1 MQTQSSVFDDLAR
14 LMTGAMGMAQ
24 GMGDEAK
31 SFMRAQADRFVA
43 EMDLVGRDEFE
54 AVKQLAAEARAEAD
68 ALRERVAALEA
79 ALKARKTERAD
90 ARHPRAHRGASVRKL
105 SDQIGL
111 ASAASHTRRLASS
124 NTPGVF

>member
-24 GMGDEAK
+24 GMTDEAK

-43 EMDLVGRDEFE
+43 EMDLVGRDEFD
-54 AVKQLAAEARAEAD
+54 AMKDLASQARAEAA

-79 ALKARKTERAD
+79 ALQELKR
-90 ARHPRAHRGASVRKL
+90 
-105 SDQIGL
+105 
-111 ASAASHTRRLASS
+111 
-124 NTPGVF
+124 TP

>member
-24 GMGDEAK
+24 GMREEAK
-31 SFMRAQADRFVA
+31 GFMRAQADRFVA

-54 AVKQLAAEARAEAD
+54 AMKQLAAEARAEAD

-79 ALKARKTERAD
+79 LVQQLQ
-90 ARHPRAHRGASVRKL
+90 S
-105 SDQIGL
+105 
-111 ASAASHTRRLASS
+111 
-124 NTPGVF
+124 

>member
-24 GMGDEAK
+24 GMGEEAR
-31 SFMRAQADRFVA
+31 SFMRSQADRFVA

-54 AVKQLAAEARAEAD
+54 AVKQLASEARAEAD

-79 ALKARKTERAD
+79 ALKER
-90 ARHPRAHRGASVRKL
+90 GS
-105 SDQIGL
+105 
-111 ASAASHTRRLASS
+111 
-124 NTPGVF
+124 

>member
-24 GMGDEAK
+24 GVNQEAK

-54 AVKQLAAEARAEAD
+54 AVKQLAAEARAENE
-68 ALRERVAALEA
+68 ALRERIAKLEA
-79 ALKARKTERAD
+79 LLKDKA
-90 ARHPRAHRGASVRKL
+90 
-105 SDQIGL
+105 
-111 ASAASHTRRLASS
+111 
-124 NTPGVF
+124 

>member
-1 MQTQSSVFDDLAR
+1 MQTQSSVFDDVAR

-31 SFMRAQADRFVA
+31 NFMRAQADRFVA

-54 AVKQLAAEARAEAD
+54 AMKQLASEARAEAE

-79 ALKARKTERAD
+79 ALQQLK
-90 ARHPRAHRGASVRKL
+90 S
-105 SDQIGL
+105 
-111 ASAASHTRRLASS
+111 
-124 NTPGVF
+124 TP

>member
-24 GMGDEAK
+24 GMGDEAR
-31 SFMRAQADRFVA
+31 SFMRSQADRFVA

-68 ALRERVAALEA
+68 ELRKRVAALEA
-79 ALKARKTERAD
+79 ALKERA
-90 ARHPRAHRGASVRKL
+90 
-105 SDQIGL
+105 
-111 ASAASHTRRLASS
+111 
-124 NTPGVF
+124 

>member
-24 GMGDEAK
+24 GAGEEAK

-54 AVKQLAAEARAEAD
+54 AVKQMAAEARAEAE
-68 ALRERVAALEA
+68 ALRAKLAELEA
-79 ALKARKTERAD
+79 KL
-90 ARHPRAHRGASVRKL
+90 RG
-105 SDQIGL
+105 
-111 ASAASHTRRLASS
+111 
-124 NTPGVF
+124 

>member
-31 SFMRAQADRFVA
+31 SFMRSQADRFVA

-54 AVKQLAAEARAEAD
+54 AVKQMAADARAEAD
-68 ALRERVAALEA
+68 ALKARVAALEA
-79 ALKARKTERAD
+79 ALRER
-90 ARHPRAHRGASVRKL
+90 G
-105 SDQIGL
+105 
-111 ASAASHTRRLASS
+111 
-124 NTPGVF
+124 